1 MAVGITERGR
11 QGRSLCQA
19 GWWKNAEPKLGRK
32 DQPLEEGGSST
43 EPGAEEEVLAKVWEL
58 LLSATAV
65 IWGGVEGLQYTPVAA
80 LEKGHPR
87 AKPRGLGAEDS
98 VRAGPG
104 RTRQKGPGG

>member
-1 MAVGITERGR
+1 MGITERGR
-11 QGRSLCQA
+11 QGRSLCRA
-19 GWWKNAEPKLGRK
+19 GWWKNAEPKLGQK

-65 IWGGVEGLQYTPVAA
+65 SWGGVEGLQYTPVAA